1 MKRYVPA
8 LIALLTAL
16 PLAAQSPMPADHRD
30 LTKSVSYA
38 EMQQFLGSVDGKGPV
53 KVSVEG
59 KSTKGRSIYLVQ
71 LSRTA
76 APDWKIFFY
85 AQQHGDELSGKDAL
99 LYLIRDV
106 AANPELL
113 PRDIAVWIVP
123 MVNPDG
129 AEAGTRMN
137 GAGVDLNRDHLTL
150 EQPETQAL
158 HRLVQKIRPDV
169 AVDCHEFARDSE
181 SWRKRGWTKWPD
193 ITMDRLVNPLFDP
206 ALMAI
211 GDRWLALAAEAE
223 RAAGHPFH
231 RYTVGG
237 MPPDD
242 EQRYSAP
249 DADSGMNAMA
259 AYGGLSF
266 IIEAAARKDDIA
278 RELGNRVDAYLVL
291 IRQLIAGDAH
301 RKSDAVAV
309 RQARSRALPP
319 FLPVNYL
326 WANPQNLVSHFP
338 VLETATGKK
347 IDIATANVM
356 TDVVV
361 KRSVA
366 TPLAYA
372 IEPAA
377 AAEFRMLLERHG
389 IPFERLTAPREANVE
404 RCTLVRVED
413 EFDDLYSRYEGR
425 QIVRRSPPESR
436 ALKEGTL
443 LVPLTGESAVR
454 AALLLEPLS
463 LYGLYQYPRFRA
475 LVSWDGTVPVTRVI
489 R

>member
-1 MKRYVPA
+1 MKRMVP
-8 LIALLTAL
+8 LTLALLIAL
-16 PLAAQSPMPADHRD
+16 PLAAQSVMPANHRD
-30 LTKSVSYA
+30 ITKSASYA
-38 EMQQFLGSVDGKGPV
+38 EMQQFLESVDGKGPV

-76 APDWKIFFY
+76 TPDWKIFFY

-113 PRDIAVWIVP
+113 PRDTAVWIVP

-129 AEAGTRMN
+129 AEAGTRVN
-137 GAGVDLNRDHLTL
+137 GAGVDLNRDHMTL

-158 HRLVQKIRPDV
+158 HRLAQKIRPDV

-181 SWRKRGWTKWPD
+181 SWRKRGWAKWPD

-211 GDRWLALAAEAE
+211 GDRWLENAAEAE

-237 MPPDD
+237 LPPDD

-249 DADSGMNAMA
+249 DVDSGMNAMA

-266 IIEAAARKDDIA
+266 IIEAAARKTEIP
-278 RELGNRVDAYLVL
+278 RELGSRVDAYLVL
-291 IRQLIAGDAH
+291 IRQIITGDAR
-301 RKSDAVAV
+301 RKDDALAV
-309 RQARSRALPP
+309 RRARTRTVPP
-319 FLPVNYL
+319 FLPVNYF
-326 WANPQNLVSHFP
+326 WVNPSGVVTRFP
-338 VLETATGKK
+338 VLDTATGKK
-347 IDIATANVM
+347 IEVPTANVM
-356 TDVVV
+356 TDLAV
-361 KRSVA
+361 KRSVP
-366 TPLAYA
+366 TPVAYA

-377 AAEFRMLLERHG
+377 AAHFSALLERHG
-389 IPFERLTAPREANVE
+389 VPFETLTAARTLDVE
-404 RCTLVRVED
+404 RCVLLRVED
-413 EFDDLYSRYEGR
+413 EFDDLYSRYDGR
-425 QIVRRSPPESR
+425 QIVRRSSPESR
-436 ALKEGTL
+436 ELRPGTL
-443 LVPLTGESAVR
+443 LVPLTGEAAVR

-475 LVSWDGTVPVTRVI
+475 LVSWDGTIPVMRVTR
-489 R
+489 